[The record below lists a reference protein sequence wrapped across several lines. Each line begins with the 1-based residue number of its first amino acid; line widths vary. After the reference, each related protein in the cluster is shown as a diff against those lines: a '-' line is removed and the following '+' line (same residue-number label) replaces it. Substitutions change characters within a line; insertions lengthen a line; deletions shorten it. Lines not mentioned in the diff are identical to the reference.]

1 MTVNKVLLPNNKLSS
16 LHSHL
21 CECVSDD
28 VIKCVCL
35 YLCAV
40 LSLLK
45 IGGLEHFMI
54 YIYYLGLSRLF
65 RYII

>member
-16 LHSHL
+16 SHSHL

-45 IGGLEHFMI
+45 IGGLEKLYDM
-54 YIYYLGLSRLF
+54 YYLGLSRLF

>member
-45 IGGLEHFMI
+45 IGGLENLYDM
-54 YIYYLGLSRLF
+54 YYLCLSRLF

>member
-28 VIKCVCL
+28 VTKCVCL

-45 IGGLEHFMI
+45 IGGLENL
-54 YIYYLGLSRLF
+54 YDTYCLGLTRSF

>member
-45 IGGLEHFMI
+45 IGGLENL
-54 YIYYLGLSRLF
+54 YDTYYLGLSRLF

>member
-1 MTVNKVLLPNNKLSS
+1 MTVSKVLLPNNKLSS

-21 CECVSDD
+21 CECISDD

-45 IGGLEHFMI
+45 IGGLEKLYF
-54 YIYYLGLSRLF
+54 YLDTVDLAVCSSINL
-65 RYII
+65 